1 MLAHQ
6 NNCRVVLDGYGICR
20 CYPLPSWM
28 VALERYDLEDV
39 TRGGEAWRE
48 MNLSPEGEWVKYD
61 QVALI
66 VQEQHEATERGR
78 AQLKAVIK
86 NHADSLRGIVQLIEQ
101 GKVGHAL
108 QWAKDA
114 LSGYTE
120 PIESTV
126 LKLQQ
131 QIAELKTKLA
141 TMTQERDDAV
151 DKREGAYMRMDGM
164 KLYSFKL
171 QQQLAEAQATIT
183 RMRTSIEKLLTF
195 KKMWEKAYRDEC
207 TWHNLSDGQD
217 RQALTPPAAGEEDEA

>member
-1 MLAHQ
+1 MLTHQ

-28 VALERYDLEDV
+28 VALERHNLDDV

-48 MNLSPEGEWVKYD
+48 MNLSPEGDWVKYD

-66 VQEQHEATERGR
+66 SQEQHEAAERKR
-78 AQLKAVIK
+78 TQLKAVIK

-101 GKVGHAL
+101 GKVDHAL

-141 TMTQERDDAV
+141 TMTQERNKYLV
-151 DKREGAYMRMDGM
+151 EREQVLAWRRADEEMIKGQEADVNACHITIENLTIRISD
-164 KLYSFKL
+164 LIA
-171 QQQLAEAQATIT
+171 QLEAQSVTYQDN
-183 RMRTSIEKLLTF
+183 LTEIQF
-195 KKMWEKAYRDEC
+195 LKDQLQKEV
-207 TWHNLSDGQD
+207 
-217 RQALTPPAAGEEDEA
+217 